1 MMAKTVFVLLI
12 GDTDGK
18 PVDLYQVLQ
27 EKDALAEGRAAGYR
41 VDVAWATS
49 FDQYGAVRK
58 RLAAS
63 PVDAVVVEAAS
74 VTTAGLILKNLQGQT
89 GIVLLNVWDASF
101 QPHLAAWGDGL
112 PAATI
117 SQPQAE
123 IGRIQGRQLSA
134 ALPEGANVLV
144 VTGPPR
150 SSAARERLEGLRS
163 GVRPDITLH
172 TTEANQ
178 WSESDGILA
187 FNSWYGLFKSRREE
201 IHGVAG
207 QSDDLAVGA
216 GKAGGAVANP
226 DHARMFRRA
235 RLFGVGACPGYG
247 KEMVDDGRLAASVT
261 VRPNAG
267 LAIAMLRRFWS
278 DGEALPLQ
286 STSEAA
292 PYLAG
297 SAGLGLRPGVA
308 LAV

>member
-1 MMAKTVFVLLI
+1 MAKSVFALLI
-12 GDTDGK
+12 GDADGK
-18 PVDLYQVLQ
+18 AVDLYQVLQ
-27 EKDALAEGRAAGYR
+27 EKDALAEGRAAGYQ

-74 VTTAGLILKNLQGQT
+74 VTTAGLILKNLRGRT
-89 GIVLLNVWDASF
+89 GIILLNVWDPSFEAS
-101 QPHLAAWGDGL
+101 LVGWGNGL
-112 PAATI
+112 PAGTI

-123 IGRIQGRQLSA
+123 IGRIQGRQLSH
-134 ALPEGANVLV
+134 ALPERANVLV

-150 SSAARERLEGLRS
+150 SSAARHRLEGLRS
-163 GVRPDITLH
+163 AVRPDITLH

-178 WSESDGILA
+178 WSEADGILA
-187 FNSWYGLFKSRREE
+187 FNGWYGVFKSRRDE
-201 IHGVAG
+201 IHALAG

-278 DGEALPLQ
+278 DGKALPLQ
-286 STSEAA
+286 ATSEATA
-292 PYLAG
+292 YPAG
-297 SAGLGLRPGVA
+297 STGRAP
-308 LAV
+308 

>member
-1 MMAKTVFVLLI
+1 MAKSVFVLLI

-27 EKDALAEGRAAGYR
+27 EKDALAEGRAAGYQ

-49 FDQYGAVRK
+49 FDQYGSVRK
-58 RLAAS
+58 RLGGSA
-63 PVDAVVVEAAS
+63 VDAVVVEAAS
-74 VTTAGLILKNLQGQT
+74 VATAGLILKNLQGQT
-89 GIVLLNVWDASF
+89 GLVLLNVWDPSF
-101 QPHLAAWGDGL
+101 EPHLTGWGGGL
-112 PAATI
+112 PAGTI

-134 ALPEGANVLV
+134 ALPDRANVLV

-163 GVRPDITLH
+163 AVRPDITLT

-178 WSESDGILA
+178 WSETDGILA
-187 FNSWYGLFKSRREE
+187 FNSWYGIFKSRRDE
-201 IHGVAG
+201 IHAIAG

-216 GKAGGAVANP
+216 AKAGTAVASA
-226 DHARMFRRA
+226 DHARMFGRA

-247 KEMVDDGRLAASVT
+247 KEMVDNGRLVASVA

-267 LAIAMLRRFWS
+267 MAITMLRRFWT
-278 DGEALPLQ
+278 DGQALPLQ
-286 STSEAA
+286 STSEATA
-292 PYLAG
+292 YPPG
-297 SAGLGLRPGVA
+297 SSGRGA
-308 LAV
+308 

>member
-1 MMAKTVFVLLI
+1 MAKTVFVLLI

-27 EKDALAEGRAAGYR
+27 EKDALAEGRAVGYQ

-63 PVDAVVVEAAS
+63 PVDAVVVEPAS
-74 VTTAGLILKNLQGQT
+74 VATAGLILKNLQGRT
-89 GIVLLNVWDASF
+89 GIVLLNAWDPSF
-101 QPHLAAWGDGL
+101 EPCLGAWGAGL

-134 ALPEGANVLV
+134 ALPERANVLV

-150 SSAARERLEGLRS
+150 SSAARERLEGLRPA
-163 GVRPDITLH
+163 VRPDITLH

-187 FNSWYGLFKSRREE
+187 FNSWYGVFKSRRDE
-201 IHGVAG
+201 IHAIAG

-216 GKAGGAVANP
+216 WTAGGAVANA
-226 DHARMFRRA
+226 DHARMFGRA
-235 RLFGVGACPGYG
+235 RLFGVGAVPGYG
-247 KEMVDDGRLAASVT
+247 KERVDEGRLVASVT

-267 LAIAMLRRFWS
+267 MAVAMLRRFWT
-278 DGEALPLQ
+278 DGRPLPLQ

-292 PYLAG
+292 PYPAG
-297 SAGLGLRPGVA
+297 SAG
-308 LAV
+308 

>member
-1 MMAKTVFVLLI
+1 MAKSVFVLLI

-18 PVDLYQVLQ
+18 PVDLFQVLQ
-27 EKDALAEGRAAGYR
+27 EKDALAEGRVAGYQ

-49 FDQYGAVRK
+49 FDQYGSVRK

-74 VTTAGLILKNLQGQT
+74 VTTAGLILKNLQGRT
-89 GIVLLNVWDASF
+89 GLVLLNVWDPSF
-101 QPHLAAWGDGL
+101 EPYLVGWGSGL
-112 PAATI
+112 PAGTI

-123 IGRIQGRQLSA
+123 IGRIQGQQLSGA
-134 ALPEGANVLV
+134 VPEGANVLV

-150 SSAARERLEGLRS
+150 SSAARQRLEGLRS

-178 WSESDGILA
+178 WSETDGILA
-187 FNSWYGLFKSRREE
+187 FNSWYGVFKSRREE
-201 IHGVAG
+201 IHAVAG

-216 GKAGGAVANP
+216 SKAGRAVANP
-226 DHARMFRRA
+226 DHARMFGRA

-247 KEMVDDGRLAASVT
+247 KEMVDDRRLVASVT

-267 LAIAMLRRFWS
+267 MAVAMLRRFWS
-278 DGEALPLQ
+278 DGKALPLQ
-286 STSEAA
+286 STSEATA
-292 PYLAG
+292 YPAE
-297 SAGLGLRPGVA
+297 SAGPGA
-308 LAV
+308 

>member
-1 MMAKTVFVLLI
+1 MPKSVFVLLI
-12 GDTDGK
+12 GDTEGK

-27 EKDALAEGRAAGYR
+27 EKDALAEGRTAGFQ

-63 PVDAVVVEAAS
+63 PVDAVVVEPAS
-74 VTTAGLILKNLQGQT
+74 VSTAGLILKNLQGQT
-89 GIVLLNVWDASF
+89 GVVLLNVWDPSF
-101 QPHLAAWGDGL
+101 EPLLAGWGSGL
-112 PAATI
+112 PAGTI

-123 IGRIQGRQLSA
+123 VGRIQGRQVSA
-134 ALPEGANVLV
+134 AVPEGAKVLV

-163 GVRPDITLH
+163 AVRPDITLH

-187 FNSWYGLFKSRREE
+187 FNSWYGVFKSRRDE
-201 IHGVAG
+201 IHAIAG

-216 GKAGGAVANP
+216 SKAGAAVANAE
-226 DHARMFRRA
+226 HARMFGKA
-235 RLFGVGACPGYG
+235 RLFGVGGVPGYG
-247 KEMVDDGRLAASVT
+247 KEMVDESRLAATVT

-267 LAIAMLRRFWS
+267 MAVAMLRRFWT
-278 DGEALPLQ
+278 DGKPLPLQ
-286 STSEAA
+286 STSEAM
-292 PYLAG
+292 PYPAG
-297 SAGLGLRPGVA
+297 SA
-308 LAV
+308 

>member
-1 MMAKTVFVLLI
+1 MAKSVYVLLI

-27 EKDALAEGRAAGYR
+27 EKDALAEGRAVGYQ

-74 VTTAGLILKNLQGQT
+74 VATAGLILKGLQGRT
-89 GIVLLNVWDASF
+89 GLVLLNVWDPGF
-101 QPHLAAWGDGL
+101 EPQLAAWGSGL
-112 PAATI
+112 PCGTI

-123 IGRIQGRQLSA
+123 IGRIQGRQLSS

-144 VTGPPR
+144 VSGPPR

-163 GVRPDITLH
+163 AVRPNITLY

-187 FNSWYGLFKSRREE
+187 FNSWYGVFKSRRDE
-201 IHGVAG
+201 IHAIAG

-216 GKAGGAVANP
+216 SKAGAAVGNA
-226 DHARMFRRA
+226 DHARMFGQA

-247 KEMVDDGRLAASVT
+247 KEMVDDGRLVASVT

-267 LAIAMLRRFWS
+267 MALALLRRFWA
-278 DGEALPLQ
+278 DGKPLPLQ
-286 STSEAA
+286 STSEAKA
-292 PYLAG
+292 YPAG
-297 SAGLGLRPGVA
+297 SAG
-308 LAV
+308 